1 MSTIAKEKAN
11 PQAPIIPQWLTVEQ
25 AATYTGTSKETI
37 RRLIKAG
44 KLQGTFFTPRALRVS
59 VESLDNLAAANA
71 TTRWGGAA

>member
-1 MSTIAKEKAN
+1 MTNTARS
-11 PQAPIIPQWLTVEQ
+11 IIPQWLTVEE
-25 AATYTGTSKETI
+25 AATYSGTSTQTI

-71 TTRWGGAA
+71 TNRWGGAA